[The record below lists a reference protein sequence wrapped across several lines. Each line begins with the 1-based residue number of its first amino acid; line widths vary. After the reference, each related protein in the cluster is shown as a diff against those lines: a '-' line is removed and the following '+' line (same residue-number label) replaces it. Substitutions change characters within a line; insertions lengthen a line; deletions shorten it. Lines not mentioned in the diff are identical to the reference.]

1 MHQPADFS
9 SPSQLPKTV
18 NWYPAD
24 LLCGQRCESF
34 FYIIQMYMIS
44 QLRMNDGFCST
55 IWKTRWGC
63 PVQAWSYTSL
73 RTVSCPQ
80 FLRLLVLEMTA
91 VICLNKE
98 LNGVTSRREK
108 ATLSWLVWRLLGD
121 GTEWVSP
128 GHSVEPKTPR
138 TSVPSTVWFPGSV
151 VNGWNVGKARAQQL
165 FDLRPVSSPHHCY
178 TETAAPLN

>member
-1 MHQPADFS
+1 
-9 SPSQLPKTV
+9 
-18 NWYPAD
+18 
-24 LLCGQRCESF
+24 
-34 FYIIQMYMIS
+34 MYMIS

-55 IWKTRWGC
+55 IWKTLWGC

-151 VNGWNVGKARAQQL
+151 VNGWNVGKARGSTVVWPTSRIQ
-165 FDLRPVSSPHHCY
+165 P
-178 TETAAPLN
+178 APLLHWDGCSTKLDMFYLYLSPSSLVKQ